1 MRGSA
6 SVPGEVAPTRPLGGL
21 TRRTILA
28 SGVLALVIGAA
39 FTVLLISVTAERDS
53 VRLARHSEQVLATAQ
68 RLQRQ
73 VQGAGESR
81 GDAPA
86 TAAALLRLTD
96 VPAHHARAAEI
107 AAAVGSGGAAAEL
120 RPRIEAFIAEE
131 QRFVRQ
137 REQRSVRQSRMA
149 RAAAIA
155 GLAGSVALI
164 VALACF
170 FVRAIVMP
178 IRRAATMAGRVSA
191 GDLSARLPESGAGE
205 IGALQRAFNTMGGS
219 LQRNGE
225 ELRQLAEEQSALRR
239 VATLVA
245 RGVPAAELL
254 GAVVQEV
261 DRVLGASSTRL
272 ARFLP
277 GDVVE
282 IIVSSQVGG
291 GLPVGAR
298 WPAGGDHLAGQIWR
312 TGRPAR
318 REGTDGVGGELAERL
333 RQDGVRSAVATPIVV
348 DGRLWGTMTAYWT
361 DRVAAPD
368 MEARLEQ
375 FTELVATAIANAESR
390 AALTASRARVVATA
404 DETRRRIERDLH
416 DGAQQ
421 RLVYTVV
428 TLKLA
433 RRALAEPERNASFP
447 QLVDEALEHAERA
460 NAALRELVQGILPA
474 SLSRGGLRAGVA
486 GLVGRAPIDV
496 RVDVIRERFAAGL
509 EATAYFIVAEALTNV
524 FKHAHASRAHVRVA
538 LEPGELVVEVGD
550 DGDGGARMNGSSGLL
565 GLYDR
570 TAAAGGELEI
580 DSPTG
585 EGTTVTARL
594 PLAGVSVPHARG

>member
-1 MRGSA
+1 
-6 SVPGEVAPTRPLGGL
+6 V
-21 TRRTILA
+21 A

-39 FTVLLISVTAERDS
+39 FAVLLVSVTAERDS
-53 VRLARHSEQVLATAQ
+53 VRLARHSEDVLATAQ
-68 RLQRQ
+68 HLQRQ
-73 VQGAGESR
+73 VQGVRESPR
-81 GDAPA
+81 DAPA
-86 TAAALLRLTD
+86 TAAALLRLTE

-107 AAAVGSGGAAAEL
+107 AAAVGSGSRAADV
-120 RPRIEAFIAEE
+120 RPLIGAFIADE

-137 REQRSVRQSRMA
+137 REQRSQRQSRIA

-155 GLAGSVALI
+155 GLAGSVVVI
-164 VALACF
+164 VAFGFYFA
-170 FVRAIVMP
+170 RAIAMP
-178 IRRAATMAGRVSA
+178 IRRAAAMAGRVSV
-191 GDLSARLPESGAGE
+191 GDLSARLAESGVGE
-205 IGALQRAFNTMGGS
+205 IGTLQRAFNAMESS
-219 LQRNGE
+219 LETNREG
-225 ELRQLAEEQSALRR
+225 LRQLAAEQSALRR

-245 RGVPAAELL
+245 RGVPAPELL

-272 ARFLP
+272 AQFMP
-277 GDVVE
+277 DDMVE

-298 WPAGGDHLAGQIWR
+298 WPADGQHLAGEIWR

-318 REGTDGVGGELAERL
+318 REGTEGASDELAERL
-333 RQDGVRSAVATPIVV
+333 REDGVRSAVATPIVV

-368 MEARLEQ
+368 MVARLEQ

-433 RRALAEPERNASFP
+433 RRALAAGETGSFERR
-447 QLVDEALEHAERA
+447 VEEALEHAERA
-460 NAALRELVQGILPA
+460 NAALRELVHGILPA
-474 SLSRGGLRAGVA
+474 SLSRGGLRAAVA
-486 GLVGRAPIDV
+486 ALVARAPIEV
-496 RVDVIRERFAAGL
+496 RVDVTDERFDPGL

-524 FKHAHASRAHVRVA
+524 FKHANATRAHVRATVEGGV
-538 LEPGELVVEVGD
+538 LEVEVGD
-550 DGDGGARMNGSSGLL
+550 DGGGGAHLNGSSGLL
-565 GLYDR
+565 GLSDR
-570 TAAAGGELEI
+570 TAAAGGELAIE
-580 DSPTG
+580 SPPG
-585 EGTTVTARL
+585 GGTTVTARL
-594 PLAGVSVPHARG
+594 PVGRVSAPHARG